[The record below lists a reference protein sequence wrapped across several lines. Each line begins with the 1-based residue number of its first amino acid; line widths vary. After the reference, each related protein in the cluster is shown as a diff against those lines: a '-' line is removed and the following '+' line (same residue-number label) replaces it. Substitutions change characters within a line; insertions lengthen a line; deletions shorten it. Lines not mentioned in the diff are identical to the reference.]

1 MVLTNAT
8 EPRIQD
14 TILKWMGIVALIVVL
29 TITSFFAVGTYWVND
44 QLHKVES
51 TATVV
56 KDSVVTATTV
66 IVEKAPEAG
75 EKLGESL
82 HKVDEAITN
91 SKVWQTITGK
101 DKTE

>member
-1 MVLTNAT
+1 MGLKTN
-8 EPRIQD
+8 
-14 TILKWMGIVALIVVL
+14 TILKWVGIAAIVTVLSVGAFVA
-29 TITSFFAVGTYWVND
+29 AGTFWIND

-75 EKLGESL
+75 EKLGEGFQ
-82 HKVDEAITN
+82 KVDEAITS

-101 DKTE
+101 KEDQ